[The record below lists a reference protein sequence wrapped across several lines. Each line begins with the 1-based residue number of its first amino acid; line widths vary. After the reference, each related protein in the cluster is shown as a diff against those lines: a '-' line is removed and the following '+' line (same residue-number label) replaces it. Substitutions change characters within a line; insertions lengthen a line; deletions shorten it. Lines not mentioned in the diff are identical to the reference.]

1 MAEFE
6 ALSDAAFAKATARG
20 RRLKGPVAVS
30 ASYDRRRGR
39 VVILLSTG
47 LELAF
52 DPRAAQGLETASPE
66 ALARVEVTGAGYGL
80 HFPDLDV
87 DLSLPGLMQGLLG
100 SREWMK
106 RQARAEAS
114 RANGRMGGRPRKAVA
129 AE

>member
-6 ALSDAAFAKATARG
+6 ELTDAAFAKARARG
-20 RRLKGPVAVS
+20 KRLRGPFA
-30 ASYDRRRGR
+30 ASVRYDRRRGR
-39 VVILLSTG
+39 VVVLLTTG

-52 DPRAAQGLETASPE
+52 DPRLAQGLEMASPE
-66 ALARVEVTGAGYGL
+66 ALSRVEVTGVGYGIY
-80 HFPDLDV
+80 FPDLDV
-87 DLSLPGLMQGLLG
+87 DLSLPGMMQGLLG

-114 RANGRMGGRPRKAVA
+114 RANGRLGGRPRKAIA

>member
-6 ALSDAAFAKATARG
+6 VLTDEAFAKATLRG
-20 RRLKGPVAVS
+20 KRLRGPVAVS
-30 ASYDRRRGR
+30 ARYDRRRGR
-39 VVILLSTG
+39 VVIALSTG

-52 DPRAAQGLETASPE
+52 DPRQAQGLEAASPQD
-66 ALARVEVTGAGYGL
+66 LSHVEVTGAGYGL
-80 HFPDLDV
+80 YFPALDV
-87 DLSLPGLMQGLLG
+87 DLSIPGLMQGLLG

-114 RANGRMGGRPRKAVA
+114 RANGRLGGRPRKVVA

>member
-6 ALSDAAFAKATARG
+6 EPTDAALAKARTRS
-20 RRLKGPVAVS
+20 RRLRGPFA
-30 ASYDRRRGR
+30 ASVRYDRRRGR
-39 VVILLSTG
+39 VVVVLTTG

-52 DPRAAQGLETASPE
+52 DPRLAQGLETASPE
-66 ALARVEVTGAGYGL
+66 ALSRVEVTGVGYGIY
-80 HFPDLDV
+80 FPDLDV

-114 RANGRMGGRPRKAVA
+114 RANGRLGGRPRKAIA